1 MLKSLLN
8 ALTRTQNAPVGNEFQ
23 KGALNIVTFLV
34 VFAGIALKL
43 ENGDPTLSSIIYFH
57 SCHPLQQTKGNSFGA

>member
-1 MLKSLLN
+1 LVTLG
-8 ALTRTQNAPVGNEFQ
+8 TQNAPVANKFH

-43 ENGDPTLSSIIYFH
+43 ENGGSNFSSTISFH
-57 SCHPLQQTKGNSFGA
+57 PCQPLQQTKGNSFSA